1 MTDWED
7 LVGRRVRVSN
17 RVWPAVLVG
26 VLRED
31 AGHAGLFYVETDD
44 GREVAVEDD
53 DAVEGVR

>member
-1 MTDWED
+1 MTGWEV

-31 AGHAGLFYVETDD
+31 AGLFYVETDD

-53 DAVEGVR
+53 DDVEGVR